1 MKIGLVSPYDYAA
14 PGGVR
19 EHIGALDAK
28 FRELGHDV
36 TVLTPNS
43 KDGREEHH
51 DNVIS
56 LGRVT
61 PLRINGSTARITL
74 SMWLTHRV
82 RQILRQQQF
91 DVLHIHEPLMPA
103 LPLTVLRCS
112 DTINVATFHAHG
124 QSYASNLGYLFG
136 KAIVRKRVR
145 KLHGRIAVSP
155 TAKHFVES
163 HFPGDYT
170 VIPNGIDLEWWQ
182 RPVQPIRG
190 FDDGR
195 PKVLFLGRLE
205 NRKGLKY
212 LVRAFDHVRREVPRA
227 RLIVAGEGRLR
238 AGLERYVWRHDLE
251 GDVLFTGFVPAAD
264 RPRLFASCDVFCAP
278 STGQE
283 SFGIVLLE
291 AMACGK
297 PIVASN
303 IAGYNDVISHRRE
316 GLLVPVKDQ
325 EAIAAALVELLS
337 DADRRS
343 ELAEQGLQTVQQYS
357 WSRVARLILD
367 YIKEVRAQVLGARS
381 WPLEHSASQPLAP
394 VAQQPATERR

>member
-1 MKIGLVSPYDYAA
+1 MKIGLVSPYDYAS

-19 EHIGALDAK
+19 EQIGALDAK
-28 FRELGHDV
+28 FRELGHEV
-36 TVLTPNS
+36 VILTPNS
-43 KDGREEHH
+43 NDGREEHH
-51 DNVIS
+51 DNIIS

-82 RQILRQQQF
+82 RQILREQQF

-112 DTINVATFHAHG
+112 ETINVATFHAHG

-136 KAIVRKRVR
+136 KAIVRRRVK
-145 KLHGRIAVSP
+145 KLHGRIAVSN
-155 TAKHFVES
+155 TARNFVEGY
-163 HFPGDYT
+163 FPGEYT
-170 VIPNGIDLEWWQ
+170 VIPNGINLEWWQ
-182 RPVQPIRG
+182 RPTTPIRG
-190 FDDGR
+190 FADDR
-195 PKVLFLGRLE
+195 PNVLFLGRLE

-212 LVRAFDHVRREVPRA
+212 LIRAFERVRNEVPRA

-238 AGLERYVWRHDLE
+238 GGLERYVWRHDME
-251 GDVLFTGFVPAAD
+251 GDVFFTGFVPAED

-303 IAGYNDVISHRRE
+303 IDGYRDVVTNRRE
-316 GLLVPVKDQ
+316 GLLVPVKD
-325 EAIAAALVELLS
+325 ESAIASALIELLT
-337 DADRRS
+337 DPRRRE
-343 ELAEQGLQTVQQYS
+343 ELAEQGRRTVQQYS
-357 WSRVARLILD
+357 WSRVARWILD
-367 YIKEVRAQVLGARS
+367 YITEVRERYKTGSFVGESVVETQ
-381 WPLEHSASQPLAP
+381 HSALSTQHWSA
-394 VAQQPATERR
+394 ER

>member
-1 MKIGLVSPYDYAA
+1 MKIGLVSPYDFAA

-19 EHIGALDAK
+19 EHIGSLDAK

-36 TVLTPNS
+36 VILTPNS
-43 KDGREEHH
+43 RDGREEHH

-74 SMWLTHRV
+74 SLWLTHRV
-82 RQILRQQQF
+82 RQILRQEQF
-91 DVLHIHEPLMPA
+91 EILHIHEPLMPA

-112 DTINVATFHAHG
+112 ETINVATFHAHG
-124 QSYASNLGYLFG
+124 QSYASNLGYLVG
-136 KAIVRKRVR
+136 KAIVRRRVK
-145 KLHGRIAVSP
+145 KLHGRIAVSN
-155 TAKHFVES
+155 TARQFVES
-163 HFPGDYT
+163 YFPGEYT
-170 VIPNGIDLEWWQ
+170 VIPNGIDLDYWQ
-182 RPVQPIRG
+182 QPAKPIER
-190 FDDGR
+190 FADGR
-195 PKVLFLGRLE
+195 PNVLFLGRLE

-212 LVRAFDHVRREVPRA
+212 LIRAFERVRQEVPRA

-238 AGLERYVWRHDLE
+238 GGFERYVWRHDLE
-251 GDVLFTGFVPAAD
+251 GDVYFTGFVPAD
-264 RPRLFASCDVFCAP
+264 ERRRYFATCDVFCAP

-303 IAGYNDVISHRRE
+303 IAGYRDVITNRRE

-325 EAIAAALVELLS
+325 DAIADALVELLNNPV
-337 DADRRS
+337 RRQ
-343 ELAEQGLQTVQQYS
+343 ELAEQGLRTVQQYS
-357 WSRVARLILD
+357 WSHVARWILE
-367 YIKEVRAQVLGARS
+367 YFNEVRTRYRTVSS
-381 WPLEHSASQPLAP
+381 WVPELSPGSA
-394 VAQQPATERR
+394 

>member
-28 FRELGHDV
+28 FREMGHDV
-36 TVLTPNS
+36 VILTPNS
-43 KDGREEHH
+43 NDGREEHH

-82 RQILRQQQF
+82 RQILREQQF

-112 DTINVATFHAHG
+112 ETINIATFHAHG
-124 QSYASNLGYLFG
+124 QSYASNLGYLVG
-136 KAIVRKRVR
+136 KTIVKRRVK
-145 KLHGRIAVSP
+145 KLHGRIAVSN
-155 TAKHFVES
+155 TARDFVES
-163 HFPGDYT
+163 YFPADYT
-170 VIPNGIDLEWWQ
+170 VIPNGINLEWWQ
-182 RPVQPIRG
+182 RPAKPIER
-190 FDDGR
+190 FSDGR
-195 PKVLFLGRLE
+195 PNVLFLGRLE

-212 LVRAFDHVRREVPRA
+212 LIRAFERVREEVPRA

-238 AGLERYVWRHDLE
+238 PGFERYVWRHDLE
-251 GDVLFTGFVPAAD
+251 GDVFFTGFVPAED
-264 RPRLFASCDVFCAP
+264 RPRLFAACDVYCAP

-297 PIVASN
+297 PVVASN
-303 IAGYNDVISHRRE
+303 IAGYRDVISNRRE
-316 GLLVPVKDQ
+316 GLLVPVRD
-325 EAIAAALVELLS
+325 EDAIAGALVELLS
-337 DADRRS
+337 NPVRRQ
-343 ELAEQGLQTVQQYS
+343 ELAEQGLRTVQQYS
-357 WSRVARLILD
+357 WTRVAGWILD
-367 YIKEVRAQVLGARS
+367 YISEVRGRYRGAS
-381 WPLEHSASQPLAP
+381 STAGVPLPRWGD
-394 VAQQPATERR
+394 VG

>member
-19 EHIGALDAK
+19 EHIGALGAA
-28 FRELGHDV
+28 FRERGHDV
-36 TVLTPNS
+36 VILTPNS

-82 RQILRQQQF
+82 RQILREQQF

-112 DTINVATFHAHG
+112 ETINIATFHAHG
-124 QSYASNLGYLFG
+124 QSYASNLGYLVG
-136 KAIVRKRVR
+136 KTIVRRRVK
-145 KLHGRIAVSP
+145 KLHGRIAVSN
-155 TAKHFVES
+155 TAREFVES
-163 HFPGDYT
+163 YFPADYT

-212 LVRAFDHVRREVPRA
+212 LIRAFEHVRQEVPRA

-297 PIVASN
+297 PVVASN
-303 IAGYNDVISHRRE
+303 IAGYRDVVTNRRE
-316 GLLVPVKDQ
+316 GLLVPVKDPR
-325 EAIAAALVELLS
+325 AIADALIELLS
-337 DADRRS
+337 NPARRE
-343 ELAEQGLQTVQQYS
+343 ELAEQGKRTVQQYS
-357 WSRVARLILD
+357 WSRVAGWVLD
-367 YIKEVRAQVLGARS
+367 YMNAVRDRQRK
-381 WPLEHSASQPLAP
+381 AP
-394 VAQQPATERR
+394 ALVPELQAERA

>member
-19 EHIGALDAK
+19 EHIGALDQK
-28 FRELGHDV
+28 FREMGHD
-36 TVLTPNS
+36 TVILTPNS

-82 RQILRQQQF
+82 RQILREEQF

-112 DTINVATFHAHG
+112 ETLNIATFHAHG
-124 QSYASNLGYLFG
+124 QSYASNLGYLVG
-136 KAIVRKRVR
+136 KTIVRRRVR
-145 KLHGRIAVSP
+145 KLHGRIAVSS
-155 TAKHFVES
+155 TARRFVENY
-163 HFPGDYT
+163 FPGDYT
-170 VIPNGIDLEWWQ
+170 VIPNGINLDIWQ
-182 RPVQPIRG
+182 RPVKRIER

-195 PKVLFLGRLE
+195 PNILFLGRLE
-205 NRKGLKY
+205 NRKGLKHLIRAFR
-212 LVRAFDHVRREVPRA
+212 LVREEVPRA

-238 AGLERYVWRHDLE
+238 SGFERYVWRNDLE
-251 GDVLFTGFVPAAD
+251 GDVLFTGFVSDED
-264 RPRLFASCDVFCAP
+264 RPRYFATADVFCAP

-303 IAGYNDVISHRRE
+303 IDGYREVVTNRRE
-316 GLLVPVKDQ
+316 GLLVPVKDKDALAQ
-325 EAIAAALVELLS
+325 ALVELLTHR
-337 DADRRS
+337 DRR
-343 ELAEQGLQTVQQYS
+343 EEMAQEGLRTVQQYS
-357 WSRVARLILD
+357 WSRVARWILD
-367 YIKEVRAQVLGARS
+367 YMQEVRRRKAEGMGNTNP
-381 WPLEHSASQPLAP
+381 WPLTAAADPSRAGGA
-394 VAQQPATERR
+394 

>member
-19 EHIGALDAK
+19 EHIGALDRK

-36 TVLTPNS
+36 VVLTPNS
-43 KDGREEHH
+43 KGGREEHH

-82 RQILRQQQF
+82 RQILRQEQF

-112 DTINVATFHAHG
+112 ETINIATFHAHG

-136 KAIVRKRVR
+136 KTIVRKRVR

-155 TAKHFVES
+155 TARNFVES
-163 HFPGDYT
+163 YFPADYK

-182 RPVQPIRG
+182 QPVQPIRG

-195 PKVLFLGRLE
+195 PNVLFLGRLE

-212 LVRAFDHVRREVPRA
+212 LIRAFERVRNEVPRA

-251 GDVLFTGFVPAAD
+251 GDVFFTGFVPAEE

-297 PIVASN
+297 PVVASN
-303 IAGYNDVISHRRE
+303 IAGYNDVVSHRRE
-316 GLLVPVKDQ
+316 GLLVSVKDKD
-325 EAIAAALVELLS
+325 AIASAVIELLS
-337 DADRRS
+337 DPDRR
-343 ELAEQGLQTVQQYS
+343 EEMAEQGLRTVQQYS
-357 WSRVARLILD
+357 WSRVARLI
-367 YIKEVRAQVLGARS
+367 
-381 WPLEHSASQPLAP
+381 
-394 VAQQPATERR
+394 

>member
-28 FRELGHDV
+28 FREFGHDV
-36 TVLTPNS
+36 VILTPNS

-51 DNVIS
+51 ENVIS

-61 PLRINGSTARITL
+61 PVRVNGSTARITL

-82 RQILRQQQF
+82 RQILREQQF

-112 DTINVATFHAHG
+112 ETTNIGTFHAHG

-136 KAIVRKRVR
+136 KAIVRRRVK
-145 KLHGRIAVSP
+145 KLHGRIAVSD
-155 TAKHFVES
+155 TARGFVEGY
-163 HFPGDYT
+163 FPGDYS
-170 VIPNGIDLEWWQ
+170 VIPNGIDLDWWQ
-182 RPVQPIRG
+182 RPVKPIER
-190 FDDGR
+190 FSDGR
-195 PKVLFLGRLE
+195 PNVLFLGRLE
-205 NRKGLKY
+205 QRKGLKHLIRAFR
-212 LVRAFDHVRREVPRA
+212 LVRQEIPRA
-227 RLIVAGEGRLR
+227 RLIVVGEGRLR
-238 AGLERYVWRHDLE
+238 AGFERYVWRHDLE
-251 GDVLFTGFVPAAD
+251 GDVFFAGFVPAEE
-264 RPRLFASCDVFCAP
+264 RRRYFATCDVFCAP

-303 IAGYNDVISHRRE
+303 IAGYREVLTNRRE

-325 EAIAAALVELLS
+325 DAMAAALVELLS
-337 DADRRS
+337 NSARRE
-343 ELAEQGLQTVQQYS
+343 ELAMQGLRTVQQYS
-357 WSRVARLILD
+357 WSRVASWILD
-367 YIKEVRAQVLGARS
+367 YIGEVR
-381 WPLEHSASQPLAP
+381 
-394 VAQQPATERR
+394 ERRREAGSLTTAVPFPRLGEGG

>member
-1 MKIGLVSPYDYAA
+1 MKIGLVSPYDYAV

-36 TVLTPNS
+36 VILTPNS
-43 KDGREEHH
+43 NDGREEHH
-51 DNVIS
+51 DNIIS

-82 RQILRQQQF
+82 RQILREQQF

-112 DTINVATFHAHG
+112 ETINIATFHAHG
-124 QSYASNLGYLFG
+124 QSYASNLGYLVG
-136 KAIVRKRVR
+136 KTIVRRRVK
-145 KLHGRIAVSP
+145 KLHGRIAVSD
-155 TAKHFVES
+155 TARQFVEGY
-163 HFPGDYT
+163 FPGDYT
-170 VIPNGIDLEWWQ
+170 TIPNGINLEWWQ
-182 RPVQPIRG
+182 RPATPIPR
-190 FDDGR
+190 FADGR
-195 PKVLFLGRLE
+195 PTVLFLGRLE

-212 LVRAFDHVRREVPRA
+212 LIRAFQQVRREVPGA

-238 AGLERYVWRHDLE
+238 AGFERYVWSHDLE
-251 GDVLFTGFVPAAD
+251 GDVYFTGFLSAAD
-264 RPRLFASCDVFCAP
+264 RPRYFASCDVFCAP

-303 IAGYNDVISHRRE
+303 IAGYRDVITNRRE
-316 GLLVPVKDQ
+316 GLLTPIKD
-325 EAIAAALVELLS
+325 EDAIATALIELLS
-337 DADRRS
+337 DPVRRQ
-343 ELAEQGLQTVQQYS
+343 ELAEQGLRTVQQYS
-357 WSRVARLILD
+357 WSRVAGWILD
-367 YIKEVRAQVLGARS
+367 YITDIRERYRSTGSAAGVSLPAPWERLG
-381 WPLEHSASQPLAP
+381 EG
-394 VAQQPATERR
+394 T

>member
-19 EHIGALDAK
+19 EHIGALDRK

-36 TVLTPNS
+36 VVLTPNS
-43 KDGREEHH
+43 KGGREEHH

-82 RQILRQQQF
+82 RQILRQEQF

-112 DTINVATFHAHG
+112 ETINIATFHAHG

-145 KLHGRIAVSP
+145 KLHGRIAVSR
-155 TAKHFVES
+155 TAQNFVES
-163 HFPGDYT
+163 YFPGDYT

-182 RPVQPIRG
+182 RQVQPIRG
-190 FDDGR
+190 FEDGR

-212 LVRAFDHVRREVPRA
+212 LVRAFQRVRQEIPKA

-238 AGLERYVWRHDLE
+238 SGFERYVWRHDLE
-251 GDVLFTGFVPAAD
+251 GDVYFSGFVAAED
-264 RPRLFASCDVFCAP
+264 RPRYFASCDVFCAP

-303 IAGYNDVISHRRE
+303 IDGYRDVISNRRE
-316 GLLVPVKDQ
+316 GLLVPVKDSG
-325 EAIAAALVELLS
+325 AIAEALIELLAHPARR
-337 DADRRS
+337 DQLAD
-343 ELAEQGLQTVQQYS
+343 EGLRTVRQYS
-357 WSRVARLILD
+357 WSRVAGLVLD
-367 YIKEVRAQVLGARS
+367 YITEIRERQRGA
-381 WPLEHSASQPLAP
+381 
-394 VAQQPATERR
+394 

>member
-19 EHIGALDAK
+19 EHIGALDVK

-36 TVLTPNS
+36 VILTPNS

-51 DNVIS
+51 ENVIS

-82 RQILRQQQF
+82 RQILREEQF

-112 DTINVATFHAHG
+112 ETINIATFHAHG
-124 QSYASNLGYLFG
+124 QSYASNLGYLVG
-136 KAIVRKRVR
+136 KAIVRRRVK
-145 KLHGRIAVSP
+145 KLHGRIAVSS
-155 TAKHFVES
+155 TAREFVEGY
-163 HFPGDYT
+163 FPGDYT
-170 VIPNGIDLEWWQ
+170 IIPNGIDLDWWQ
-182 RPVQPIRG
+182 RPVRPIER
-190 FDDGR
+190 FCDGR
-195 PKVLFLGRLE
+195 PNVLFLGRLE
-205 NRKGLKY
+205 QRKGLKH
-212 LVRAFDHVRREVPRA
+212 LIRAFQQVRQEMPRA
-227 RLIVAGEGRLR
+227 RLIVVGDGRLR
-238 AGLERYVWRHDLE
+238 AGFERYVWRHDME
-251 GDVLFTGFVPAAD
+251 GDVFFAGFVPAEE
-264 RPRLFASCDVFCAP
+264 RRRYFATCDVFCAP

-303 IAGYNDVISHRRE
+303 IAGYRDVLTNRRE
-316 GLLVPVKDQ
+316 GLLVPVKDPA
-325 EAIAAALVELLS
+325 AISDALVELLS
-337 DADRRS
+337 NPARRE
-343 ELAEQGLQTVQQYS
+343 ELAEQGLRTVQQYS
-357 WSRVARLILD
+357 WSRVARWILD
-367 YIKEVRAQVLGARS
+367 YISEVRERQSGAGSRAAL
-381 WPLEHSASQPLAP
+381 PLTSQLEG
-394 VAQQPATERR
+394 T

>member
-28 FRELGHDV
+28 FREMGHDV
-36 TVLTPNS
+36 VILTPNS

-82 RQILRQQQF
+82 RQILHEEQF

-112 DTINVATFHAHG
+112 ETINVATFHAHG
-124 QSYASNLGYLFG
+124 QSYASNLGYLVG
-136 KAIVRKRVR
+136 KAIVRRRVR
-145 KLHGRIAVSP
+145 KLHGRIAVSN
-155 TAKHFVES
+155 TARQFVES
-163 HFPGDYT
+163 YFPGDYT
-170 VIPNGIDLEWWQ
+170 VIPNGINLEWWQ
-182 RPVQPIRG
+182 QPAKPIER
-190 FDDGR
+190 FADGR
-195 PKVLFLGRLE
+195 PNVLFLGRLE

-212 LVRAFDHVRREVPRA
+212 LIRAFQQVRQEVPKA

-238 AGLERYVWRHDLE
+238 KGFERYVWQHDLE
-251 GDVLFTGFVPAAD
+251 GDVFFTGFIPAD
-264 RPRLFASCDVFCAP
+264 ERRRYFATADVFCAP

-297 PIVASN
+297 AIVASN
-303 IAGYNDVISHRRE
+303 IDGYRDVVTNRRE
-316 GLLVPVKDQ
+316 ALLVPVKNED
-325 EAIAAALVELLS
+325 AIASALVELLS
-337 DADRRS
+337 NPVRRQ
-343 ELAEQGLQTVQQYS
+343 ELAERGRQTVQQYS
-357 WSRVARLILD
+357 WSRVAGWILD
-367 YIKEVRAQVLGARS
+367 YISQVRDRS
-381 WPLEHSASQPLAP
+381 GTADSFVPAWSPESA
-394 VAQQPATERR
+394 

>member
-1 MKIGLVSPYDYAA
+1 VKIGLVSPYDYAA

-19 EHIGALDAK
+19 QHIGALDAK
-28 FRELGHDV
+28 FREMGHDV
-36 TVLTPNS
+36 VILTPNS
-43 KDGREEHH
+43 KDGREEYH

-82 RQILRQQQF
+82 RHILREQQF

-112 DTINVATFHAHG
+112 ETINVATFHAHG

-136 KAIVRKRVR
+136 KAIVRRRVK
-145 KLHGRIAVSP
+145 KLHGRIAVSN
-155 TAKHFVES
+155 TARDFVDS
-163 HFPGDYT
+163 YFPSEYK
-170 VIPNGIDLEWWQ
+170 VIPNGIDLDWWQ

-190 FDDGR
+190 FSDGR
-195 PKVLFLGRLE
+195 PTVLFLGRLE

-212 LVRAFDHVRREVPRA
+212 LIRAFGQVRQEVRRA

-238 AGLERYVWRHDLE
+238 AGLERYVWRNDLE
-251 GDVLFTGFVPAAD
+251 GDVFFTGFVPDED

-303 IAGYNDVISHRRE
+303 IAGYNDVISNRRE
-316 GLLVPVKDQ
+316 GLLVPVKKPD
-325 EAIAAALVELLS
+325 AIAEALAELLTNR
-337 DADRRS
+337 ARRD
-343 ELAEQGLQTVQQYS
+343 ELAEQGKRTVQQYS
-357 WSRVARLILD
+357 WSRVAGWVLD
-367 YIKEVRAQVLGARS
+367 YINEVCDRHRRRTAGLRAVQLPA
-381 WPLEHSASQPLAP
+381 PLERLREG
-394 VAQQPATERR
+394 V